1 MCDSSSSSS
10 SAVRPLYTVNG
21 CAKASSDA
29 PATHDA
35 CDVKA
40 AYDAG
45 KERLA
50 RRSPLYILSAVDFI
64 LKGLQCTSYRA
75 LDACLSR
82 TIERRRAGDAALH
95 NSAVLSAV
103 T

>member
-10 SAVRPLYTVNG
+10 SVRPLYTVNG

-45 KERLA
+45 KGR
-50 RRSPLYILSAVDFI
+50 P
-64 LKGLQCTSYRA
+64 
-75 LDACLSR
+75 
-82 TIERRRAGDAALH
+82 GDAPLC
-95 NSAVLSAV
+95 
-103 T
+103 TF

>member
-1 MCDSSSSSS
+1 MCDGSSS

-35 CDVKA
+35 CDVKVE
-40 AYDAG
+40 YDAG
-45 KERLA
+45 SERLA
-50 RRSPLYILSAVDFI
+50 RRSPPCISHAVGFI
-64 LKGLQCTSYRA
+64 LKRLEG
-75 LDACLSR
+75 
-82 TIERRRAGDAALH
+82 GDAHFLRR
-95 NSAVLSAV
+95 